1 MEKLHLAVALVRN
14 QTKDGVRWLARWN
27 DSRQHLEFI
36 LGERLEGERFRETIV
51 REVAWELGLD
61 REQDMLVSNMAQ
73 LNMQFVDRLPRG
85 YSAADVTVAFYNV
98 LPYGQ
103 SALDQITEDEFNF
116 WVTSEEICA
125 GVSNSGR
132 PFDPM
137 VTYLVDRSEVIQSWE
152 SSI

>member
-1 MEKLHLAVALVRN
+1 MEKIHLAVALLRN

-27 DSRQHLEFI
+27 DCRKNLEFI
-36 LGERLEGERFRETIV
+36 LGDRLEGERFRETIV

-73 LNMQFVDRLPRG
+73 LNMQFVDQLPNR
-85 YSAADVTVAFYNV
+85 YSPADVTVAFYNV

-103 SALDQITEDEFNF
+103 AALDHINADAFNV

-125 GVSNSGR
+125 GVTNSGR

-137 VTYLVDRSEVIQSWE
+137 VTYLVERSEVIRSWE